1 MNLHDC
7 PEGRRCFA
15 RPFKSAITRSESE
28 CLQDNLAR
36 SMSRFKFHFPLTTLC
51 AALPYLSAHKQIQQG
66 IAFGMK
72 QKVYI
77 ETTIPSYLAGRPSRD
92 LVIAGNQELT
102 REWWDGRREDFDLY
116 VSQFVLDEANDGD
129 ADAARRRLDVLD
141 GLAELEIND
150 EAVRLAEKLVSEG
163 IVPSK
168 AATDAAHIA
177 IAAVNEMDY
186 LLTWNC
192 RHIANAEIMKRIYSL
207 CEGAGYSCPVLC
219 TPAELM
225 GGD

>member
-1 MNLHDC
+1 
-7 PEGRRCFA
+7 
-15 RPFKSAITRSESE
+15 
-28 CLQDNLAR
+28 
-36 SMSRFKFHFPLTTLC
+36 
-51 AALPYLSAHKQIQQG
+51 
-66 IAFGMK
+66 MK

-102 REWWDGRREDFDLY
+102 REWWDGRRENFDLY